1 MAMRRRSF
9 LLFVSALLL
18 SAGALAQ
25 ELTFGKWSTGRTS
38 SGSGF
43 YAITVNDS
51 GHVLGRY
58 CLESSSCVYLLGIA
72 TACTK
77 GDRYP
82 VLVNATTGAKTL
94 EVYCNGPL
102 EGGNKYQY
110 VFSAFDEVD
119 QLLRRGTRVG
129 FAIPI
134 DGIDFTIVP
143 FSLIGS
149 REAIAVMTAAWTSST
164 TPAPARG
171 RTTRDERL

>member
-1 MAMRRRSF
+1 MAMRRRSI

-25 ELTFGKWSTGRTS
+25 ELTFGKWSTGRSS

-43 YAITVNDS
+43 YAATVNDS

-58 CLESSSCVYLLGIA
+58 CHGGNSCVYLLGIA

-77 GDRYP
+77 GTRYP
-82 VLVNATTGAKTL
+82 VLVNATTGANTL
-94 EVYCNGPL
+94 EVYCNGPM

-110 VFSAFDEVD
+110 VFTAFDDVE
-119 QLLRRGTRVG
+119 QLVLRADRVS

-134 DGIDFTIVP
+134 AGVAFTIVP

-149 REAIAVMTAAWTSST
+149 NEAIAAMTAASIAST

-171 RTTRDERL
+171 RNTRDERL